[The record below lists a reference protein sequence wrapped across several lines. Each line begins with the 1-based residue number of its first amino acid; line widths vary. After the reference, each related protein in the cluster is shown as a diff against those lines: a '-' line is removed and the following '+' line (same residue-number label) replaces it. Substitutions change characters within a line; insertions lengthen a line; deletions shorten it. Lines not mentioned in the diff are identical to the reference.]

1 MVWLLGTRRAYSAI
15 LVFSVF
21 LVLGLVACSGE
32 TVIVVQSDLSDG
44 IGTGSSESSD
54 VSLGDVACNIV
65 SIEEISSVVGVGNGE
80 QPVLSTGAVND
91 GNLHCGW
98 SSNGSRNIPNRNNL
112 SLSDAHVTVTMM
124 PIEGPEDLD
133 EHMSIKEMSLGNDPD
148 AALPEYGEGG
158 YRSGFGAVARISG
171 DYRVEVMVIV
181 DRSDEDLTVAKA
193 LSELVNSRLEE

>member
-1 MVWLLGTRRAYSAI
+1 MSRMSSAI

-21 LVLGLVACSGE
+21 MVLALAACSGE
-32 TVIVVQSDLSDG
+32 TVIIVQSDSSDLSDG
-44 IGTGSSESSD
+44 IGSGSSESSD
-54 VSLGDVACNIV
+54 VSLGDIACNIV
-65 SIEEISSVVGVGNGE
+65 SLDEIISIVGVGNDE
-80 QPVLSTGAVND
+80 QGVLSAGAVNA

-98 SSNGSRNIPNRNNL
+98 RSNGSRNIPNRNNL

-124 PIEGPEDLD
+124 PISGPEDLA

-171 DYRVEVMVIV
+171 DYRVEVMVII
-181 DRSDEDLTVAKA
+181 DRTDEDIAVAKA
-193 LSELVNSRLEE
+193 LSELVHSRLEE